1 MIYAAVFDM
10 DGLLIDSEPLWK
22 EAEKQVFSSVGVQ
35 VTEVLSKQTA
45 TMTTGEVTR
54 FWYER
59 NPWQEKSLE
68 EVENAVVD
76 KVEALIIEKGCELEG
91 VTETLKLLKE
101 KGFKIG
107 LSTNSPY
114 QLIPIIL
121 NKLGIASYF
130 DAISSSDDVEQGK
143 PEPDVYLLTINKLGV
158 DSSNCIAFE
167 DSYSGMLA
175 ATRANIKTVVIPQ
188 PDKFYQEFN
197 EASLKLQKLSE
208 FNESHLAS
216 LMDLNLKETIAPTP
230 HESFLEEGLDCE

>member
-1 MIYAAVFDM
+1 M
-10 DGLLIDSEPLWK
+10 
-22 EAEKQVFSSVGVQ
+22 
-35 VTEVLSKQTA
+35 
-45 TMTTGEVTR
+45 
-54 FWYER
+54 
-59 NPWQEKSLE
+59 
-68 EVENAVVD
+68 D